1 MWLVVGLGNPGS
13 EYARTRH
20 NVGFMIVDQL
30 SGRTAGG
37 SAKAKL
43 GAELC
48 EGKLGDER
56 VLLCKPMEFM
66 NTSGDAV
73 NRVATFWKVPKERVL
88 VVHDDLD
95 IEFGRLKLGTGGG
108 AGGHNGLRSLIANL
122 GAEFG
127 RVRVG
132 IGRPPVGDTVGYV
145 LGAFSRAEQKD
156 LPALLQDAS
165 DAVEA
170 VVRQG
175 MPAAMNKFNR
185 KSDDA
190 KKKSE
195 KPNQG
200 AS

>member
-20 NVGFMIVDQL
+20 NVGFMVLDEL
-30 SGRTAGG
+30 SGRAAAG
-37 SAKAKL
+37 SPKAKL
-43 GAELC
+43 GAEIC

-56 VLLCKPMEFM
+56 LLLCKPMEFM

-73 NRVATFWKVPKERVL
+73 NRVATFWKVPKERVV

-145 LGAFSRAEQKD
+145 LGGFSRAEQKD
-156 LPALLQDAS
+156 LPAVLLDAT

-170 VVRQG
+170 VVRVG
-175 MPAAMNKFNR
+175 MSAAMNKFNR
-185 KSDDA
+185 KSEKQ
-190 KKKSE
+190 KKNIE
-195 KPNQG
+195 G

>member
-1 MWLVVGLGNPGS
+1 
-13 EYARTRH
+13 
-20 NVGFMIVDQL
+20 
-30 SGRTAGG
+30 
-37 SAKAKL
+37 
-43 GAELC
+43 
-48 EGKLGDER
+48 
-56 VLLCKPMEFM
+56 
-66 NTSGDAV
+66 
-73 NRVATFWKVPKERVL
+73 VATFWKVPKERVV

-145 LGAFSRAEQKD
+145 LGGFSRAEQKD
-156 LPALLQDAS
+156 LPAVLLDAT

-170 VVRQG
+170 VVRVG
-175 MPAAMNKFNR
+175 MSAAMNKFNR
-185 KSDDA
+185 KSEKQ
-190 KKKSE
+190 KKNIE
-195 KPNQG
+195 G